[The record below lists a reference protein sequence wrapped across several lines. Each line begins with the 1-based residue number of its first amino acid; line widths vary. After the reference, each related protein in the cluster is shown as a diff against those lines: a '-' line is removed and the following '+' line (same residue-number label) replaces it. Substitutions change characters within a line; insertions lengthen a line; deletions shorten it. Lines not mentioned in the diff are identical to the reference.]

1 MSWPVLGVMPVVKVK
16 QLWGLK
22 MNIKTGFLGCLAVL
36 LPLNAALA
44 GPIDPEDLALDAALA
59 AAESSCA
66 PAIVDL
72 TVEAPEQLGV
82 TLLAPCYASGKVIV
96 DHGGLVLTSA
106 LSPMGALYVSL
117 PVLVS
122 DAPVT
127 VTFADGRMAEAYV
140 PQTGTVE
147 VVQDVAARW

>member
-1 MSWPVLGVMPVVKVK
+1 
-16 QLWGLK
+16 
-22 MNIKTGFLGCLAVL
+22 MNIKSGIVGCLAVL
-36 LPLNAALA
+36 LPLNVAFA
-44 GPIDPEDLALDAALA
+44 GQIDPEDLALDAALA

-72 TVEAPEQLGV
+72 TVEAPSQLGV
-82 TLLAPCYASGKVIV
+82 TLLAPCYSAGKVIV

-106 LSPMGALYVSL
+106 LSPMGTLYVSL

-140 PQTGTVE
+140 TQPSAVE
-147 VVQDVAARW
+147 AVQDVSARW

>member
-1 MSWPVLGVMPVVKVK
+1 MNLKSGIV
-16 QLWGLK
+16 GL
-22 MNIKTGFLGCLAVL
+22 LAVL
-36 LPLNAALA
+36 LPLDAAFA
-44 GPIDPEDLALDAALA
+44 GPIDPRDLALDAALA

-72 TVEAPEQLGV
+72 TIEAPGQLGV
-82 TLLAPCYASGKVIV
+82 TLLAPCYAAGKVVV

-106 LSPMGALYVSL
+106 LSPMGTLYVSL

-127 VTFADGRMAEAYV
+127 VTFADGHMAEGYV
-140 PQTGTVE
+140 AQPGAVE
-147 VVQDVAARW
+147 AIQDVAARW

>member
-1 MSWPVLGVMPVVKVK
+1 
-16 QLWGLK
+16 
-22 MNIKTGFLGCLAVL
+22 MNIKSGIAGFLAVL
-36 LPLNAALA
+36 LPLNVAFA
-44 GPIDPEDLALDAALA
+44 GVIDPEDLALDAALA

-72 TVEAPEQLGV
+72 TVEAPGQLGV
-82 TLLAPCYASGKVIV
+82 TLLAPCYAAGKVIV

-106 LSPMGALYVSL
+106 LSPAGTLYVSL

-140 PQTGTVE
+140 TQPGTVE
-147 VVQDVAARW
+147 AVQNVSANW